1 MYVTPWHGMK
11 GKRYIEGSVINV
23 MSVRLGKDCN
33 KDMDR
38 VV

>member
-1 MYVTPWHGMK
+1 MFTLWHGMK
-11 GKRYIEGSVINV
+11 GKKYIEGSIINV
-23 MSVRLGKDCN
+23 MFTGSVKDCN